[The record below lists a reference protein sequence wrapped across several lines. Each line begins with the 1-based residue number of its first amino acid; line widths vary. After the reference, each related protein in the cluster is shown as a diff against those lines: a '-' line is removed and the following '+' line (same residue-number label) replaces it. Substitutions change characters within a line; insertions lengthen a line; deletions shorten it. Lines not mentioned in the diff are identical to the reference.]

1 MIVRVAVGPARSAR
15 SNGEATHLCLSQ
27 FSILEEYLVNLGLF
41 MPYPE
46 QRVRLEN
53 ISSVQG
59 NIILCEKLKTN
70 LCGKLR
76 NNNGCKIVALSHA
89 FATKY

>member
-1 MIVRVAVGPARSAR
+1 M
-15 SNGEATHLCLSQ
+15 
-27 FSILEEYLVNLGLF
+27 NLGLF
-41 MPYPE
+41 MPYPK

-76 NNNGCKIVALSHA
+76 NNNCVAQSR
-89 FATKY
+89 FRG

>member
-1 MIVRVAVGPARSAR
+1 M
-15 SNGEATHLCLSQ
+15 T
-27 FSILEEYLVNLGLF
+27 LGLF

-59 NIILCEKLKTN
+59 NIILCEILKTS
-70 LCGKLR
+70 LCGKLGD
-76 NNNGCKIVALSHA
+76 NNCVMQSR
-89 FATKY
+89 FRC

>member
-1 MIVRVAVGPARSAR
+1 M
-15 SNGEATHLCLSQ
+15 
-27 FSILEEYLVNLGLF
+27 NLGLF

-53 ISSVQG
+53 MSSVQG

-70 LCGKLR
+70 LCGNL
-76 NNNGCKIVALSHA
+76 GTIIVSRSHA
-89 FATKY
+89 FAAEY

>member
-1 MIVRVAVGPARSAR
+1 M
-15 SNGEATHLCLSQ
+15 N
-27 FSILEEYLVNLGLF
+27 LELF
-41 MPYPE
+41 MPHPE

-59 NIILCEKLKTN
+59 NIILCEILKTN

-76 NNNGCKIVALSHA
+76 NNNRCKILRRLFVGH
-89 FATKY
+89 FQKIIINFY

>member
-1 MIVRVAVGPARSAR
+1 M
-15 SNGEATHLCLSQ
+15 
-27 FSILEEYLVNLGLF
+27 NLGLF

-59 NIILCEKLKTN
+59 NIILCEILKTN

-76 NNNGCKIVALSHA
+76 NNIKLCHAITLSRLNISYVDG
-89 FATKY
+89 TPVVQKG

>member
-1 MIVRVAVGPARSAR
+1 M
-15 SNGEATHLCLSQ
+15 
-27 FSILEEYLVNLGLF
+27 NLGLF
-41 MPYPE
+41 VPFPE

-70 LCGKLR
+70 LCRELR
-76 NNNGCKIVALSHA
+76 NTLPEIWDKMAAARAH
-89 FATKY
+89 

>member
-1 MIVRVAVGPARSAR
+1 M
-15 SNGEATHLCLSQ
+15 
-27 FSILEEYLVNLGLF
+27 NLGLF
-41 MPYPE
+41 MPYAE

-59 NIILCEKLKTN
+59 NIILCEKLQTN

-76 NNNGCKIVALSHA
+76 NNNCVTQSRFRG
-89 FATKY
+89 

>member
-1 MIVRVAVGPARSAR
+1 M
-15 SNGEATHLCLSQ
+15 
-27 FSILEEYLVNLGLF
+27 NLGLF

-46 QRVRLEN
+46 QRARLEN

-76 NNNGCKIVALSHA
+76 NNTRYKIVSRSHA
-89 FATKY
+89 FAAEY

>member
-1 MIVRVAVGPARSAR
+1 M
-15 SNGEATHLCLSQ
+15 
-27 FSILEEYLVNLGLF
+27 NLGLF

-59 NIILCEKLKTN
+59 NIILCEILKTN
-70 LCGKLR
+70 LRGKLGK
-76 NNNGCKIVALSHA
+76 NNFVTQSR
-89 FATKY
+89 FRD

>member
-1 MIVRVAVGPARSAR
+1 
-15 SNGEATHLCLSQ
+15 
-27 FSILEEYLVNLGLF
+27 
-41 MPYPE
+41 MPHPE

-59 NIILCEKLKTN
+59 NIILCEILKTN

-76 NNNGCKIVALSHA
+76 NNNCHAVTLSQLNISYVDGTPVAQIG
-89 FATKY
+89 

>member
-1 MIVRVAVGPARSAR
+1 M
-15 SNGEATHLCLSQ
+15 
-27 FSILEEYLVNLGLF
+27 NLGLF
-41 MPYPE
+41 MPYPD

-59 NIILCEKLKTN
+59 NIILCEILKTN

-76 NNNGCKIVALSHA
+76 NNNCVTLSRLNISYVDG
-89 FATKY
+89 TPVVQKG

>member
-1 MIVRVAVGPARSAR
+1 M
-15 SNGEATHLCLSQ
+15 
-27 FSILEEYLVNLGLF
+27 NLGLF

-53 ISSVQG
+53 ISSVQD
-59 NIILCEKLKTN
+59 NIILCEILKTN

-76 NNNGCKIVALSHA
+76 NNNCVTQSRFRG
-89 FATKY
+89 

>member
-1 MIVRVAVGPARSAR
+1 MK
-15 SNGEATHLCLSQ
+15 
-27 FSILEEYLVNLGLF
+27 LGLF

-59 NIILCEKLKTN
+59 NIILCEILKLIYVGN
-70 LCGKLR
+70 LGTI
-76 NNNGCKIVALSHA
+76 IVSRSHA
-89 FATKY
+89 FAAEY

>member
-1 MIVRVAVGPARSAR
+1 M
-15 SNGEATHLCLSQ
+15 
-27 FSILEEYLVNLGLF
+27 NLGLF

-59 NIILCEKLKTN
+59 NINLCEILKTN
-70 LCGKLR
+70 LCEKLR
-76 NNNGCKIVALSHA
+76 NNICVTQSR
-89 FATKY
+89 FRD

>member
-1 MIVRVAVGPARSAR
+1 M
-15 SNGEATHLCLSQ
+15 
-27 FSILEEYLVNLGLF
+27 NLGLF
-41 MPYPE
+41 MPYPA

-59 NIILCEKLKTN
+59 NFILCEILKTN

-76 NNNGCKIVALSHA
+76 NNNRCKIVSRSHA
-89 FATKY
+89 FAAEY

>member
-1 MIVRVAVGPARSAR
+1 M
-15 SNGEATHLCLSQ
+15 
-27 FSILEEYLVNLGLF
+27 NLGLF
-41 MPYPE
+41 MPYSE

-59 NIILCEKLKTN
+59 NIILCEILKTN

-76 NNNGCKIVALSHA
+76 NNNQCKIVSHSHA
-89 FATKY
+89 FAAEY

>member
-1 MIVRVAVGPARSAR
+1 
-15 SNGEATHLCLSQ
+15 
-27 FSILEEYLVNLGLF
+27 

-59 NIILCEKLKTN
+59 NIILCEILKTIYVGN
-70 LCGKLR
+70 LGTIIGAKL
-76 NNNGCKIVALSHA
+76 CHAVTLSRMNIRYVDG
-89 FATKY
+89 TPVVQKG

>member
-1 MIVRVAVGPARSAR
+1 MRAIEWPSPCTAA
-15 SNGEATHLCLSQ
+15 HLCLSQ

-53 ISSVQG
+53 ISSVQV
-59 NIILCEKLKTN
+59 NIILCEILKTN

-76 NNNGCKIVALSHA
+76 NN
-89 FATKY
+89 KYCISYVDGTPVVQKG

>member
-1 MIVRVAVGPARSAR
+1 M
-15 SNGEATHLCLSQ
+15 
-27 FSILEEYLVNLGLF
+27 NLGLF
-41 MPYPE
+41 MPYPK

-70 LCGKLR
+70 LGGKLR
-76 NNNGCKIVALSHA
+76 NNNCHA
-89 FATKY
+89 VTLLQLNISYVDGTPVVQKG

>member
-1 MIVRVAVGPARSAR
+1 M
-15 SNGEATHLCLSQ
+15 
-27 FSILEEYLVNLGLF
+27 NLGLF

-70 LCGKLR
+70 LCGKLK
-76 NNNGCKIVALSHA
+76 NNNCVRQSRFRVRILAMLMELL
-89 FATKY
+89 

>member
-1 MIVRVAVGPARSAR
+1 M
-15 SNGEATHLCLSQ
+15 
-27 FSILEEYLVNLGLF
+27 NLGLF
-41 MPYPE
+41 MPFPE

-70 LCGKLR
+70 VCGKLR
-76 NNNGCKIVALSHA
+76 NNNCVTQSRFRG
-89 FATKY
+89 

>member
-1 MIVRVAVGPARSAR
+1 M
-15 SNGEATHLCLSQ
+15 
-27 FSILEEYLVNLGLF
+27 NLGLF

-46 QRVRLEN
+46 QRACLEN

-70 LCGKLR
+70 LCGKLTKLCHAVMLSR
-76 NNNGCKIVALSHA
+76 QNISYVDGTPVAQKS
-89 FATKY
+89 

>member
-1 MIVRVAVGPARSAR
+1 M
-15 SNGEATHLCLSQ
+15 
-27 FSILEEYLVNLGLF
+27 NLGLF

-46 QRVRLEN
+46 QIARLEN

-59 NIILCEKLKTN
+59 NIILGDKLKTN

-76 NNNGCKIVALSHA
+76 NNNRCKIVSRSHA